1 MLKPQIH
8 KPHLVNKLP
17 LGTPF
22 IPSHASIA
30 SFSTTSLR
38 TLSVQKCY
46 RRYIR
51 YTSSN
56 IKAIMP
62 DSIGKSIRKK
72 CVVTV
77 QPTISGA
84 LTAVTVGLLGTVA
97 DSVSDFLGRSFL
109 LELVSSDLDSSGKE
123 KDTVKAYATYDELDK
138 ESKLYKYQCEFEVPD
153 DFGEIGAVLVQ
164 NEHHRDAYF
173 KNIVLDD
180 IVTFT
185 CDSWIHSKFD
195 NPDKRIFFLNK

>member
-84 LTAVTVGLLGTVA
+84 LTAVTVA
-97 DSVSDFLGRSFL
+97 
-109 LELVSSDLDSSGKE
+109 SGKE

-195 NPDKRIFFLNK
+195 NPDKRIFFLNKVT

>member
-1 MLKPQIH
+1 
-8 KPHLVNKLP
+8 
-17 LGTPF
+17 
-22 IPSHASIA
+22 
-30 SFSTTSLR
+30 
-38 TLSVQKCY
+38 
-46 RRYIR
+46 
-51 YTSSN
+51 
-56 IKAIMP
+56 MP

-97 DSVSDFLGRSFL
+97 DGVSDFLGRSFL
-109 LELVSSDLDSSGKE
+109 LELVSSDLDSSGEE

-164 NEHHRDAYF
+164 NERHRDAYV
-173 KNIVLDD
+173 KNIVLDE

-185 CDSWIHSKFD
+185 FGAFD
-195 NPDKRIFFLNK
+195 ISALQDWYNELCVVRTILKLRFKIIIIEIPRRNHYHLDLLDTPAYNLDELE